1 MSDLDD
7 NQSFKNVMNIMSN
20 ADELRPLIFEHQG
33 LLKTLRDMK
42 TLSDSQI
49 LAIVNAVE
57 DELMEEKDDSVDEN
71 DELEEYLRKSGLEKK
86 TSEELVDNK
95 TVEDLKN

>member
-42 TLSDSQI
+42 ILSDSQI

-57 DELMEEKDDSVDEN
+57 DELMEEKDDSDDEVG
-71 DELEEYLRKSGLEKK
+71 EYLRKSGLEKK

-95 TVEDLKN
+95 TVDDLKN